1 MRTLFILAPLA
12 FVSLLACKKPSLNEG
27 YFHVECA
34 KMYPGIRLMQMD
46 STQTDIM
53 YLKAFVGDGNF
64 TAPVYTRQLNA
75 KQLEYV
81 RMYPD
86 SSYQLDIPAIGK
98 EYRIKNLRIKVS
110 EMDYYGNRYDPT
122 ICKSYPEKPIVNGDS
137 VMLVYGEY
145 GAVYIPINK

>member
-27 YFHVECA
+27 YFHVECT

-53 YLKAFVGDGNF
+53 YLKAFVGDGDF
-64 TAPVYTRQLNA
+64 SASVYTHRLNA
-75 KQLEYV
+75 KELSYI
-81 RMYPD
+81 RLYPD
-86 SSYQLDIPAIGK
+86 SSYALDIPALFK
-98 EYRIKNLRIKVS
+98 EYRIKNIRIATTEKT
-110 EMDYYGNRYDPT
+110 YYGHTYDPN

-137 VMLVYGEY
+137 VKLVYGEY
-145 GAVYIPINK
+145 GDVFVPLYK